1 MRNILQSR
9 VQWRK
14 NKIVAIVGAL
24 KRQGYLNKDYKTK
37 HLNTQKY
44 ILYLGTKHGYWGK
57 YAFGGMSL
65 SSLTYSE

>member
-37 HLNTQKY
+37 HLNTQ
-44 ILYLGTKHGYWGK
+44 IHPVFRNETWLLG
-57 YAFGGMSL
+57 
-65 SSLTYSE
+65 